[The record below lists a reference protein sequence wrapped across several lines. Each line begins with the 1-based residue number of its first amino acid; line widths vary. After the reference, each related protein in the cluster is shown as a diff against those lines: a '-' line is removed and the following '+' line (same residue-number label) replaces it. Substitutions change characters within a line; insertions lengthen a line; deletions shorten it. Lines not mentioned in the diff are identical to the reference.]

1 MRTLLLVMLVTLTTT
16 PALARDYSALFEDAV
31 RGVTWQYPDHWA
43 YTETRTGK
51 DSSQVARFDP
61 SRPDGERWALLS
73 VDGREPTEDE
83 INDFLEDKADDEGFT
98 SGDDSNEKKSDSEED
113 DVRAM
118 VEPGSLELVEESN
131 THWLL
136 RFVPGT
142 DDEDEEKFLEK
153 MNGTVRIAKAG
164 EQLEY
169 IAISA
174 DKPVK
179 PAVGVTIRE
188 FMTRFEFRRAVD
200 DGPVVPVAFRFR
212 VKGRAYLAIGF
223 DEMQTIEFSD
233 FEPLSL
239 ER

>member
-1 MRTLLLVMLVTLTTT
+1 MRTFLLVILAALTAT

-61 SRPDGERWALLS
+61 SRPDGERWTLLS
-73 VDGREPTEDE
+73 VDGREPTEAEIDE
-83 INDFLEDKADDEGFT
+83 FLEDKGDDEGFM
-98 SGDDSNEKKSDSEED
+98 SGDGGEDAKDDSEED
-113 DVRAM
+113 DVRTM
-118 VEPGSLELVEESN
+118 VEPGSLELLEESD

-136 RFVPGT
+136 RFVPRP
-142 DDEDEEKFLEK
+142 DDEEEEKFLEK

-179 PAVGVTIRE
+179 PAVGVKIRE

-233 FEPLSL
+233 FEPLSF